1 MSDKVSKSDLSSIYE
16 TSMSPK
22 SPIFRIRLTRLKL
35 VLLKSINQ
43 FKDETGL
50 SKSDFR
56 NKSVW

>member
-16 TSMSPK
+16 TSVAEIANFQNSFNP
-22 SPIFRIRLTRLKL
+22 